1 MSTRLRF
8 VELESGKPSDIGI
21 VDALMIQAF
30 DPRYG
35 EAWTRAQCLG
45 ILSMPGVALTIA
57 RVDGA
62 AAGFALTRTV
72 LDEVELLLLAVTPQ
86 FRRRGVARALLNG
99 FLADA
104 RGRGLK
110 TAHLE
115 VRAGNPAVALYT
127 AAGFAKRGERRAYYR
142 GNTGEVFDAHSY
154 TLNLA

>member
-8 VELESGKPSDIGI
+8 VELEAGKPSDIGI

-45 ILSMPGVALTIA
+45 ILSMPGVELTVA

-72 LDEVELLLLAVTPQ
+72 LDEVERLLLAVTPQ

-99 FLADA
+99 FLGDA

-110 TAHLE
+110 IAPLE
-115 VRAGNPAVALYT
+115 VRAGNPARRSTRT
-127 AAGFAKRGERRAYYR
+127 AIR
-142 GNTGEVFDAHSY
+142 
-154 TLNLA
+154 